1 MIHRFSNVPEANI
14 QRSRIN
20 RSFTYKTT
28 CSEGYLIPF
37 YNDIMYPGDTFIGR
51 ATIFGRMATPVFPIM
66 DNLFVDT
73 FYFGVPWRLVWDKF
87 QEFMG
92 EVNRSGEITT
102 YEIPHR
108 TVTTAYEPN
117 SLEDYFGLPTKVT
130 GYSHS
135 ILPLRAYALIY
146 NDWFRSDYLQDPIGI
161 EFGDYNEDSVN
172 NYDDKYVL
180 MRRGKRFDY
189 YTSCLPFPQAGPGVE
204 ISLVGNAALVDP
216 SPMAGYLLH
225 STSDQLAAVSAY
237 GGDASSSGGNR
248 VTSGSGSITFNRGS
262 GSDWSSVGG
271 FAGNSSD
278 RITMSAQPG
287 SSWLSKDTYAELSG
301 LSAVTINTLREAFA
315 MQHFL
320 ERLAI
325 GGNRYTEIVYSMFG
339 VKSPD
344 ARLQRP
350 EFLGHGQARVNIN
363 PVEQTAQSSETS
375 PQGNLAAYAVFRN
388 EHHAFSYSATE
399 HMIII
404 GLLSIRADLTY
415 QQPLWKQWSYKTREE
430 LYWPQFSHLGEQA
443 VYTREI
449 DCRGAESDS
458 TVFGY
463 QERYGECRYYPSLIT
478 GLFKSNADS
487 GLDRWHLSQDFETA
501 PVLNS
506 DFIVDNPPVSRIV
519 AVPSEPH
526 FYIDIY
532 MDLQCIRP
540 MPIYSTPGLT
550 RM

>member
-1 MIHRFSNVPEANI
+1 MKSNMIHRFSNVPEANI

-108 TVTTAYEPN
+108 TVTTAYQAN
-117 SLEDYFGLPTKVT
+117 SLEDYFGLPTEVT

-161 EFGDYNEDSVN
+161 EFGDYNEDITH

-180 MRRGKRFDY
+180 MCRGKRFDY

-204 ISLVGNAALVDP
+204 ISLAGDAPVRG
-216 SPMAGYLLH
+216 PMF
-225 STSDQLAAVSAY
+225 LAAAP
-237 GGDASSSGGNR
+237 GTSSGSQLFNGNDSFIHCDIP
-248 VTSGSGSITFNRGS
+248 SGTYLYAANPASASPTGLYADLSSLASI
-262 GSDWSSVGG
+262 
-271 FAGNSSD
+271 
-278 RITMSAQPG
+278 
-287 SSWLSKDTYAELSG
+287 
-301 LSAVTINTLREAFA
+301 TINTLREAFA

-320 ERLAI
+320 ERLAV

-350 EFLGHGQARVNIN
+350 EFLGHGQARININ

-449 DCRGAESDS
+449 DCRGTESDS

-478 GLFKSNADS
+478 GLFKSNTNS
-487 GLDRWHLSQDFETA
+487 GLDRWHLSQDFKTA

>member
-66 DNLFVDT
+66 DNLFVDV

-92 EVNRSGEITT
+92 EVNRSGEITA

-108 TVTTAYEPN
+108 TVSTAYQPN
-117 SLEDYFGLPTKVT
+117 SLEDYFGLPTNVT

-146 NDWFRSDYLQDPIGI
+146 NDWFRSDYLQDPVGI
-161 EFGDYNEDSVN
+161 EFGDYNEDSTN
-172 NYDDKYVL
+172 NYDDKYAL
-180 MRRGKRFDY
+180 MRRCKRFDY

-204 ISLVGNAALVDP
+204 ISLAGNAPVMAQYTQAP
-216 SPMAGYLLH
+216 SG
-225 STSDQLAAVSAY
+225 T
-237 GGDASSSGGNR
+237 R
-248 VTSGSGSITFNRGS
+248 VTSYTARDGASDTVFNAVSFGEAGVTGSLTG
-262 GSDWSSVGG
+262 
-271 FAGNSSD
+271 AGVYAD
-278 RITMSAQPG
+278 
-287 SSWLSKDTYAELSG
+287 LSN

-315 MQHFL
+315 MQQFL

-350 EFLGHGQARVNIN
+350 EFLGHGQARININ

-399 HMIII
+399 HMIIL

-449 DCRGAESDS
+449 DCRGAETDS
-458 TVFGY
+458 AVFGY

-478 GLFKSNADS
+478 GLFKSNSES
-487 GLDRWHLSQDFETA
+487 GLDRWHLSQDFKTA

-506 DFIVDNPPVSRIV
+506 DFIVDDPPVSRIV

>member
-14 QRSRIN
+14 QRSLIN

-28 CSEGYLIPF
+28 CSEGFLIPF

-92 EVNRSGEITT
+92 EVNPSGEITT

-108 TVTTAYEPN
+108 TVATAYKAN
-117 SLEDYFGLPTKVT
+117 SLEDYFGLPTKAI

-135 ILPLRAYALIY
+135 ILPFRAYALIY
-146 NDWFRSDYLQDPIGI
+146 NEWFRSDYLQDPVGI
-161 EFGDYNEDSVN
+161 EFGDYNEDSTH

-189 YTSCLPFPQAGPGVE
+189 YTSCLPFPQVGPGVE
-204 ISLVGNAALVDP
+204 ISLSGNAPVYGDGKPLVYDAFLSD
-216 SPMAGYLLH
+216 SPL
-225 STSDQLAAVSAY
+225 
-237 GGDASSSGGNR
+237 
-248 VTSGSGSITFNRGS
+248 SGSYRRLNGTDAASLQSIATSTGTNVVRKGADYPS
-262 GSDWSSVGG
+262 H
-271 FAGNSSD
+271 
-278 RITMSAQPG
+278 
-287 SSWLSKDTYAELSG
+287 LYADLNDVASI
-301 LSAVTINTLREAFA
+301 TINTLREAFA
-315 MQHFL
+315 MQQFL
-320 ERLAI
+320 ERLTI

-350 EFLGHGQARVNIN
+350 EFLGHGQARININ

-399 HMIII
+399 HMIIL

-449 DCRGAESDS
+449 DCRGTDSDS

-478 GLFKSNADS
+478 GLFRSSTNS

-506 DFIVDNPPVSRIV
+506 DFIVDNPPVSRVV

>member
-20 RSFTYKTT
+20 RSFSYKTT
-28 CSEGYLIPF
+28 CSEGFLIPF

-66 DNLFVDT
+66 DNIFIDT

-108 TVTTAYEPN
+108 TVTTAYQPN

-161 EFGDYNEDSVN
+161 EFGDYNEDSTN

-189 YTSCLPFPQAGPGVE
+189 YTSCSPFPQAGPGVE
-204 ISLVGNAALVDP
+204 VSLSGDAPVYGDGKPLIYDAFLSDNSPLSGNYRRLNGTDAAALQSIATSTGTNVVRKGANYP
-216 SPMAGYLLH
+216 SHLYADL
-225 STSDQLAAVSAY
+225 SDLA
-237 GGDASSSGGNR
+237 
-248 VTSGSGSITFNRGS
+248 SI
-262 GSDWSSVGG
+262 
-271 FAGNSSD
+271 
-278 RITMSAQPG
+278 
-287 SSWLSKDTYAELSG
+287 
-301 LSAVTINTLREAFA
+301 TINTLREAFA

-320 ERLAI
+320 ERLAV

-363 PVEQTAQSSETS
+363 PVEQTAQTSETS

-399 HMIII
+399 HMIIL

-449 DCRGAESDS
+449 DCRGTDSDS

-478 GLFKSNADS
+478 GLFKSNTDS
-487 GLDRWHLSQDFETA
+487 GLDRWHLSQDFATA

-506 DFIVDNPPVSRIV
+506 DFIVDDPPVSRIV

-540 MPIYSTPGLT
+540 MPIYSTPGLI

>member
-108 TVTTAYEPN
+108 TVTTAYQPN

-135 ILPLRAYALIY
+135 ILPFRAYVLIY

-161 EFGDYNEDSVN
+161 EFGDYNEDSTN

-189 YTSCLPFPQAGPGVE
+189 YTSCSPFPQAGPGVE
-204 ISLVGNAALVDP
+204 VSL
-216 SPMAGYLLH
+216 S
-225 STSDQLAAVSAY
+225 
-237 GGDASSSGGNR
+237 GDAPVYGDGKPLVYDAYLSDSS
-248 VTSGSGSITFNRGS
+248 
-262 GSDWSSVGG
+262 
-271 FAGNSSD
+271 
-278 RITMSAQPG
+278 P
-287 SSWLSKDTYAELSG
+287 LSG
-301 LSAVTINTLREAFA
+301 NYRRLNGTDAASLQSIATSTGTNVVRKGANYPSHLYADLNDLTSITINTLREAFA

-320 ERLAI
+320 ERLAV

-350 EFLGHGQARVNIN
+350 EFLGHGQARININ

-399 HMIII
+399 HMIIL
-404 GLLSIRADLTY
+404 GLFSIRADLTY
-415 QQPLWKQWSYKTREE
+415 QQPLWKQWSYRTREE

-478 GLFKSNADS
+478 GLFKSNTDS

>member
-108 TVTTAYEPN
+108 TVTTAYKSN

-146 NDWFRSDYLQDPIGI
+146 NEWFRSDYLQDPVGI
-161 EFGDYNEDSVN
+161 EFGDYNDDSTH

-204 ISLVGNAALVDP
+204 ISL
-216 SPMAGYLLH
+216 S
-225 STSDQLAAVSAY
+225 
-237 GGDASSSGGNR
+237 GDAPIMAQYTQAPSGTRVSSYTARDGASSTVFNAITFGSPGVTGGL
-248 VTSGSGSITFNRGS
+248 TGSGVYADL
-262 GSDWSSVGG
+262 SD
-271 FAGNSSD
+271 
-278 RITMSAQPG
+278 
-287 SSWLSKDTYAELSG
+287 
-301 LSAVTINTLREAFA
+301 LSAITINTLREAFA

-320 ERLAI
+320 ERLAV

-350 EFLGHGQARVNIN
+350 EFLGHGQARININ

-399 HMIII
+399 HMIIL

-449 DCRGAESDS
+449 DCRGTESDS

-478 GLFKSNADS
+478 GLFKSNTDS

-501 PVLNS
+501 PVLNG
-506 DFIVDNPPVSRIV
+506 DFIVDNPPVSRVV
-519 AVPSEPH
+519 AVPTEPH

>member
-102 YEIPHR
+102 YEIPQR
-108 TVTTAYEPN
+108 TVVTAYEAN

-172 NYDDKYVL
+172 NYDDKYTL

-189 YTSCLPFPQAGPGVE
+189 YTSCLPFPNAGPGVE
-204 ISLVGNAALVDP
+204 IALTGNAPVISNNPSEPSYWISNDP
-216 SPMAGYLLH
+216 TMKKTATNFLH
-225 STSDQLAAVSAY
+225 SSGLGGGYSDVTVNGDNY
-237 GGDASSSGGNR
+237 GRLYPALMADLTE
-248 VTSGSGSITFNRGS
+248 VTS
-262 GSDWSSVGG
+262 
-271 FAGNSSD
+271 A
-278 RITMSAQPG
+278 
-287 SSWLSKDTYAELSG
+287 
-301 LSAVTINTLREAFA
+301 TINTLREAFA
-315 MQHFL
+315 MQQFL

-325 GGNRYTEIVYSMFG
+325 GGNRYTEIIYSMFG

-350 EFLGHGQARVNIN
+350 EFLGHGQARININ

-399 HMIII
+399 HMIIL

-449 DCRGAESDS
+449 DCRGTETDS
-458 TVFGY
+458 AVFGY

-478 GLFKSNADS
+478 GLFKSNTNS
-487 GLDRWHLSQDFETA
+487 GLDRWHLSQDFEAA

-506 DFIVDNPPVSRIV
+506 DFIVDNPPVSRVV

>member
-1 MIHRFSNVPEANI
+1 MIHRFSNIPEANI

-20 RSFTYKTT
+20 RSFSYKTT

-108 TVTTAYEPN
+108 TVVTAYQPN

-146 NDWFRSDYLQDPIGI
+146 NDWFRSDYLQDPVGI
-161 EFGDYNEDSVN
+161 EFGDYNEDSTN

-204 ISLVGNAALVDP
+204 VSLSGDAPVRGPMFLTNSSGTARAQLFNGNDNTIHCDIAA
-216 SPMAGYLLH
+216 GTYLYA
-225 STSDQLAAVSAY
+225 SNP
-237 GGDASSSGGNR
+237 ASSSPTGLYADL
-248 VTSGSGSITFNRGS
+248 SSLASI
-262 GSDWSSVGG
+262 
-271 FAGNSSD
+271 
-278 RITMSAQPG
+278 
-287 SSWLSKDTYAELSG
+287 
-301 LSAVTINTLREAFA
+301 TINTLREAFA

-320 ERLAI
+320 ERLAV

-350 EFLGHGQARVNIN
+350 EFLGHGQARININ

-399 HMIII
+399 HMIIL

-449 DCRGAESDS
+449 DCRGTESDS

-478 GLFKSNADS
+478 GLFKSNTDS
-487 GLDRWHLSQDFETA
+487 GLDRWHLSQDFEVA

-506 DFIVDNPPVSRIV
+506 DFIVDNPPVSRVV

>member
-14 QRSRIN
+14 QRSLIN

-108 TVTTAYEPN
+108 TVTTAYEAN
-117 SLEDYFGLPTKVT
+117 SLEDYFGLPTKVA

-135 ILPLRAYALIY
+135 ILPFRAYALIY

-161 EFGDYNEDSVN
+161 EFGDYNEDSTS

-180 MRRGKRFDY
+180 MHRGKRFDY

-204 ISLVGNAALVDP
+204 VSLSGNAPVYGDGKPLVYD
-216 SPMAGYLLH
+216 AFL
-225 STSDQLAAVSAY
+225 SD
-237 GGDASSSGGNR
+237 SSS
-248 VTSGSGSITFNRGS
+248 
-262 GSDWSSVGG
+262 
-271 FAGNSSD
+271 
-278 RITMSAQPG
+278 
-287 SSWLSKDTYAELSG
+287 LSG
-301 LSAVTINTLREAFA
+301 NYRRLNGTDAASLQSIATSTGTNVVKKGANYPSHLYADLSDLASITINTLREAFA

-320 ERLAI
+320 ERLAV

-350 EFLGHGQARVNIN
+350 EFLGHGQARININ

-399 HMIII
+399 HMIIL

-415 QQPLWKQWSYKTREE
+415 QQPLWKQWSYRTREE

-463 QERYGECRYYPSLIT
+463 QERYGECRYYPSLVT
-478 GLFKSNADS
+478 GLFKSNTDS

-506 DFIVDNPPVSRIV
+506 DFIVDNPPVSRVV

>member
-1 MIHRFSNVPEANI
+1 MIHRFSNVPEAYI

-92 EVNRSGEITT
+92 EINRSGEITT

-108 TVTTAYEPN
+108 TVTTAYQPN
-117 SLEDYFGLPTKVT
+117 SLEDYLGLPTKVT
-130 GYSHS
+130 SYSHS

-146 NDWFRSDYLQDPIGI
+146 NDWFRSDYLQDPISI

-204 ISLVGNAALVDP
+204 ISLSGNAPV
-216 SPMAGYLLH
+216 MAQYTQAPAGTKV
-225 STSDQLAAVSAY
+225 TSYTARD
-237 GGDASSSGGNR
+237 GASSTVFNA
-248 VTSGSGSITFNRGS
+248 ITFGS
-262 GSDWSSVGG
+262 PGVKGSLTGEGVYAD
-271 FAGNSSD
+271 
-278 RITMSAQPG
+278 
-287 SSWLSKDTYAELSG
+287 LSELS
-301 LSAVTINTLREAFA
+301 AITINTLREAFA

-320 ERLAI
+320 ERLAV

-350 EFLGHGQARVNIN
+350 EFLGHGQARININ
-363 PVEQTAQSSETS
+363 PVEQTAQTSETS

-399 HMIII
+399 HMIIL

-449 DCRGAESDS
+449 DCRGTESDS

-478 GLFKSNADS
+478 GLFKSNTDS

-519 AVPSEPH
+519 SVPSEPH

>member
-108 TVTTAYEPN
+108 TVTTAYEAN

-161 EFGDYNEDSVN
+161 EFGDYNEDSTH

-204 ISLVGNAALVDP
+204 ISLSGDAPIMAQYTQAPSGARVSCYTARDGASSTVFNAITFGEPGVT
-216 SPMAGYLLH
+216 GYL
-225 STSDQLAAVSAY
+225 T
-237 GGDASSSGGNR
+237 G
-248 VTSGSGSITFNRGS
+248 
-262 GSDWSSVGG
+262 
-271 FAGNSSD
+271 
-278 RITMSAQPG
+278 PG
-287 SSWLSKDTYAELSG
+287 VYADLSN
-301 LSAVTINTLREAFA
+301 LSAITINTLREAFA

-320 ERLAI
+320 ERLTV

-350 EFLGHGQARVNIN
+350 EFLGHGQARININ

-449 DCRGAESDS
+449 DCRGTESDS

-478 GLFKSNADS
+478 GLFKSNTDS

>member
-51 ATIFGRMATPVFPIM
+51 ATIFGRMATPVFPVM

-102 YEIPHR
+102 YEIPYR
-108 TVTTAYEPN
+108 TVTTAYQPN

-161 EFGDYNEDSVN
+161 EFGDYNEDSTN

-204 ISLVGNAALVDP
+204 ISLAGNAPVYGDGGVLNFFTNSSNDGNA
-216 SPMAGYLLH
+216 Y
-225 STSDQLAAVSAY
+225 QYLAAGESDALRGYTSGTLPVPSGWKI
-237 GGDASSSGGNR
+237 GGSGGAGAGIITKDRAVTLGVSSG
-248 VTSGSGSITFNRGS
+248 
-262 GSDWSSVGG
+262 
-271 FAGNSSD
+271 A
-278 RITMSAQPG
+278 
-287 SSWLSKDTYAELSG
+287 YAELSG
-301 LSAVTINTLREAFA
+301 LSAITINTLREAFA

-320 ERLAI
+320 ERLAV

-350 EFLGHGQARVNIN
+350 EFLGHGQARININ

-449 DCRGAESDS
+449 DCRGTDSDS

-478 GLFKSNADS
+478 GLFKSNTDS

-501 PVLNS
+501 PVLNG

-526 FYIDIY
+526 FYIDVY

>member
-28 CSEGYLIPF
+28 CSEGCLIPF

-108 TVTTAYEPN
+108 TVTTAYEAN

-161 EFGDYNEDSVN
+161 EFGDYNEDSIH

-204 ISLVGNAALVDP
+204 ISLAGSAPVYGDGNA
-216 SPMAGYLLH
+216 
-225 STSDQLAAVSAY
+225 LAMY
-237 GGDASSSGGNR
+237 GNIGNSVNGISLFQFGGGNTVEANHTSVNTLPVPVGTR
-248 VTSGSGSITFNRGS
+248 YSSLGGITEGLLGYGIAPKSVLNGKTSG
-262 GSDWSSVGG
+262 
-271 FAGNSSD
+271 A
-278 RITMSAQPG
+278 
-287 SSWLSKDTYAELSG
+287 YAELSG
-301 LSAVTINTLREAFA
+301 LSALTINTLREAFA
-315 MQHFL
+315 MQQFL
-320 ERLAI
+320 ERLAV

-350 EFLGHGQARVNIN
+350 EFLGHGQTRININ

-399 HMIII
+399 HMIIL

-449 DCRGAESDS
+449 DCRGTDSDS
-458 TVFGY
+458 AVFGY
-463 QERYGECRYYPSLIT
+463 QERYGECRYYPSLVT
-478 GLFKSNADS
+478 GLFKSNTDS
-487 GLDRWHLSQDFETA
+487 GLDRWHLSQDFKAA

-506 DFIVDNPPVSRIV
+506 DFIVDDPPVSRIV

>member
-1 MIHRFSNVPEANI
+1 MIHRFSDVPEANI

-102 YEIPHR
+102 YVIPHR
-108 TVTTAYEPN
+108 TVTTAYQPN

-161 EFGDYNEDSVN
+161 EFGDYNEDSTQ

-204 ISLVGNAALVDP
+204 VSLSGDAPVRGPMFLSDSSGNLRSQLYNGNDNVIHCDIPTGTYLHAANP
-216 SPMAGYLLH
+216 
-225 STSDQLAAVSAY
+225 
-237 GGDASSSGGNR
+237 ASSSPTGLYADL
-248 VTSGSGSITFNRGS
+248 SSLASI
-262 GSDWSSVGG
+262 
-271 FAGNSSD
+271 
-278 RITMSAQPG
+278 
-287 SSWLSKDTYAELSG
+287 
-301 LSAVTINTLREAFA
+301 TINTLREAFA

-320 ERLAI
+320 ERLAV

-350 EFLGHGQARVNIN
+350 EFLGHGQARININ
-363 PVEQTAQSSETS
+363 PVEQTAQTSETS

-399 HMIII
+399 HMIIL

-415 QQPLWKQWSYKTREE
+415 QQPLWKQWSYMTREE

-449 DCRGAESDS
+449 DCRGTESDS

-478 GLFKSNADS
+478 GLFRSNTDS

-506 DFIVDNPPVSRIV
+506 DFIVDNPPVSRVV

>member
-108 TVTTAYEPN
+108 TVATAYKAN

-161 EFGDYNEDSVN
+161 EFGDYNENSTN

-204 ISLVGNAALVDP
+204 ISLGGNAPVYANDGTNVSGIPANSISDIAT
-216 SPMAGYLLH
+216 AGRLLYRE
-225 STSDQLAAVSAY
+225 TD
-237 GGDASSSGGNR
+237 GNWPHEIY
-248 VTSGSGSITFNRGS
+248 TANQSN
-262 GSDWSSVGG
+262 SSVY
-271 FAGNSSD
+271 AGN
-278 RITMSAQPG
+278 TFV
-287 SSWLSKDTYAELSG
+287 YADLKNIYG
-301 LSAVTINTLREAFA
+301 VTINTLREAFA
-315 MQHFL
+315 MQQFL

-325 GGNRYTEIVYSMFG
+325 GGNRYTEIIYSMFG

-350 EFLGHGQARVNIN
+350 EFLGHGQTRVNIN

-399 HMIII
+399 HMIIL

-449 DCRGAESDS
+449 DCRGTGSDS

-463 QERYGECRYYPSLIT
+463 QERYGECRYYPSLVT
-478 GLFKSNADS
+478 GLFKSNTDS
-487 GLDRWHLSQDFETA
+487 GLDRWHLSQDFKTA

-506 DFIVDNPPVSRIV
+506 DFIVDDPPVSRVV

>member
-92 EVNRSGEITT
+92 EVNRSGEITA
-102 YEIPHR
+102 YEIPYR

-130 GYSHS
+130 GFSHS
-135 ILPLRAYALIY
+135 ILPLRAYALVY
-146 NDWFRSDYLQDPIGI
+146 NDWFRSDYLQNPIGI
-161 EFGDYNEDSVN
+161 EFGNYNEDSVN
-172 NYDDKYVL
+172 NYDDKYGLV
-180 MRRGKRFDY
+180 RRGKRFDY

-204 ISLVGNAALVDP
+204 ISLSGNAPVMAQYTQSP
-216 SPMAGYLLH
+216 SGTRVSSYTARDGA
-225 STSDQLAAVSAY
+225 SDTLFNA
-237 GGDASSSGGNR
+237 
-248 VTSGSGSITFNRGS
+248 ITFGS
-262 GSDWSSVGG
+262 PNAFDS
-271 FAGNSSD
+271 
-278 RITMSAQPG
+278 
-287 SSWLSKDTYAELSG
+287 LSG
-301 LSAVTINTLREAFA
+301 EGVYADLSELSAVTINSLREAFA
-315 MQHFL
+315 MQQFL
-320 ERLAI
+320 ERLAV
-325 GGNRYTEIVYSMFG
+325 GGNRYTEIIYSMFG

-350 EFLGHGQARVNIN
+350 EFLGHGQARININ
-363 PVEQTAQSSETS
+363 PVEQTAQTSETS

-399 HMIII
+399 HMIIL

-449 DCRGAESDS
+449 DCRGTESDS

-478 GLFKSNADS
+478 GLFKSNTDS
-487 GLDRWHLSQDFETA
+487 GLDRWHLSQDFKTA

-506 DFIVDNPPVSRIV
+506 DFIVDDPPVSRVV

-540 MPIYSTPGLT
+540 MPIYSTPGLI

>member
-1 MIHRFSNVPEANI
+1 MKSNMIHRFSNVPEANI

-108 TVTTAYEPN
+108 TVTTAYTPN

-189 YTSCLPFPQAGPGVE
+189 YTSCLPFPQAGPGVD
-204 ISLVGNAALVDP
+204 ITLVGDAPVVGNGNSINFTTNLNDNFALQITTRGGSESVPNLRFVGGRGNMALPSADP
-216 SPMAGYLLH
+216 SPIAQ
-225 STSDQLAAVSAY
+225 SVSNY
-237 GGDASSSGGNR
+237 PIVGLSK
-248 VTSGSGSITFNRGS
+248 SGSGLIA
-262 GSDWSSVGG
+262 D
-271 FAGNSSD
+271 
-278 RITMSAQPG
+278 
-287 SSWLSKDTYAELSG
+287 LSEVTAI
-301 LSAVTINTLREAFA
+301 TINTLREAFA
-315 MQHFL
+315 MQQFL
-320 ERLAI
+320 ERLAV

-350 EFLGHGQARVNIN
+350 EFLGHGQARININ
-363 PVEQTAQSSETS
+363 PVEQTAQSSDSS

-399 HMIII
+399 HMIIL

-415 QQPLWKQWSYKTREE
+415 QQPLWKQWSYKSREE

-449 DCRGAESDS
+449 DCRGTESDS

-478 GLFKSNADS
+478 GLFKSNTDS
-487 GLDRWHLSQDFETA
+487 GLDRWHLSQDFEKA

-506 DFIVDNPPVSRIV
+506 DFMVDDPPVSRIV

-540 MPIYSTPGLT
+540 MPIYSAPGLV

>member
-51 ATIFGRMATPVFPIM
+51 ATVFGRMATPVFPIM

-108 TVTTAYEPN
+108 MVATAYQPN

-161 EFGDYNEDSVN
+161 EFGDYNEDSTH

-180 MRRGKRFDY
+180 MRRCKRFDY

-204 ISLVGNAALVDP
+204 ISL
-216 SPMAGYLLH
+216 
-225 STSDQLAAVSAY
+225 T
-237 GGDASSSGGNR
+237 GDAPIMAQHTQSPSGTRVDCFTARDGASS
-248 VTSGSGSITFNRGS
+248 VTFNAITFGEPGVYSALTGSGVYADL
-262 GSDWSSVGG
+262 SD
-271 FAGNSSD
+271 
-278 RITMSAQPG
+278 
-287 SSWLSKDTYAELSG
+287 
-301 LSAVTINTLREAFA
+301 LSAITINSLREAFA

-320 ERLAI
+320 ERLAV

-350 EFLGHGQARVNIN
+350 EFLGHGQARININ

-399 HMIII
+399 HMIIL

-430 LYWPQFSHLGEQA
+430 LYWPQFAHLGEQV

-449 DCRGAESDS
+449 DCRGTDSDS

-463 QERYGECRYYPSLIT
+463 QERYGECRYCPSLIT
-478 GLFKSNADS
+478 GLFKSNTDS

-540 MPIYSTPGLT
+540 MPIYSAPGLT

>member
-1 MIHRFSNVPEANI
+1 MIHRFSNVPEADI

-51 ATIFGRMATPVFPIM
+51 TTIFGRMATPVFPIM

-108 TVTTAYEPN
+108 TVTTAYKAN

-146 NDWFRSDYLQDPIGI
+146 NEWFRSDYLQDPVGI
-161 EFGDYNEDSVN
+161 EFGDYNEDSIH

-189 YTSCLPFPQAGPGVE
+189 YTSCLPFPQAGPGVD
-204 ISLVGNAALVDP
+204 ISLAGNAPVVGNGNSINFTTNFNDNFALQITTGGGSESKPNLRFIGGLGNKALPSSDP
-216 SPMAGYLLH
+216 SAI
-225 STSDQLAAVSAY
+225 SQRVSNY
-237 GGDASSSGGNR
+237 PIVGLSK
-248 VTSGSGSITFNRGS
+248 SGSGLIADL
-262 GSDWSSVGG
+262 SDVT
-271 FAGNSSD
+271 A
-278 RITMSAQPG
+278 I
-287 SSWLSKDTYAELSG
+287 
-301 LSAVTINTLREAFA
+301 TINTLREAFA

-320 ERLAI
+320 ERLAV

-350 EFLGHGQARVNIN
+350 EFLGHGQSRININ
-363 PVEQTAQSSETS
+363 PVEQTAQSSATS

-449 DCRGAESDS
+449 DCRGTASDS

-478 GLFKSNADS
+478 GLFKSNTDS

>member
-1 MIHRFSNVPEANI
+1 MLGDTPAWSLRFQLFHAGKIKKDVILLKSNMIHRFSNVPEANI

-28 CSEGYLIPF
+28 CTEGFLIPF

-117 SLEDYFGLPTKVT
+117 TLEDYFGLPTKVT

-161 EFGDYNEDSVN
+161 EFGDYNEDSIN
-172 NYDDKYVL
+172 NYDDKYAL

-204 ISLVGNAALVDP
+204 VSLSGNAPVRG
-216 SPMAGYLLH
+216 PMFL
-225 STSDQLAAVSAY
+225 SDANGVEASQLYNGNDNVMHCDIPRGTYIHAFNPDTANPVGLYADLSSL
-237 GGDASSSGGNR
+237 AS
-248 VTSGSGSITFNRGS
+248 
-262 GSDWSSVGG
+262 
-271 FAGNSSD
+271 
-278 RITMSAQPG
+278 
-287 SSWLSKDTYAELSG
+287 
-301 LSAVTINTLREAFA
+301 VTINTLREAFA

-320 ERLAI
+320 ERLAV

-350 EFLGHGQARVNIN
+350 EFLGHGQARININ

-399 HMIII
+399 HMIIL

-449 DCRGAESDS
+449 DCRGTESDS

-478 GLFKSNADS
+478 GLFKSNTNS
-487 GLDRWHLSQDFETA
+487 GLDRWHLSQDFNTA

-506 DFIVDNPPVSRIV
+506 DFIEDNPPVSRIV

-540 MPIYSTPGLT
+540 MPIYSNPGLT

>member
-108 TVTTAYEPN
+108 MVTTAYQPN

-161 EFGDYNEDSVN
+161 EFGDYNEDSTH

-204 ISLVGNAALVDP
+204 ISL
-216 SPMAGYLLH
+216 S
-225 STSDQLAAVSAY
+225 
-237 GGDASSSGGNR
+237 GDAPIMAQYTQSPSGTRVSSYTARDGASSTVFNAITFGEPG
-248 VTSGSGSITFNRGS
+248 VIGSLTGSGVYADL
-262 GSDWSSVGG
+262 SD
-271 FAGNSSD
+271 
-278 RITMSAQPG
+278 
-287 SSWLSKDTYAELSG
+287 
-301 LSAVTINTLREAFA
+301 LSAITINNLREAFA

-320 ERLAI
+320 ERLAV

-350 EFLGHGQARVNIN
+350 EFLGHGQARININ

-399 HMIII
+399 HMIIL

-415 QQPLWKQWSYKTREE
+415 QQPLWKQWSYKTRQE
-430 LYWPQFSHLGEQA
+430 LYWPQFSHLGEQV

-449 DCRGAESDS
+449 DCRGTDSDS
-458 TVFGY
+458 IVFGY

-478 GLFKSNADS
+478 GLFKSNTDS

-506 DFIVDNPPVSRIV
+506 DFIVDNSPVSRIV

-540 MPIYSTPGLT
+540 MPIYSTPGLI

>member
-108 TVTTAYEPN
+108 TVTTAYKAN

-161 EFGDYNEDSVN
+161 EFGDYNEDSTH
-172 NYDDKYVL
+172 NYDDKYGL

-204 ISLVGNAALVDP
+204 ISL
-216 SPMAGYLLH
+216 S
-225 STSDQLAAVSAY
+225 
-237 GGDASSSGGNR
+237 GDAPIMAQCTQAPSGTRVSSYTARDGASSTVFNAITYGEPG
-248 VTSGSGSITFNRGS
+248 VSGSLTGS
-262 GSDWSSVGG
+262 GVYAD
-271 FAGNSSD
+271 
-278 RITMSAQPG
+278 
-287 SSWLSKDTYAELSG
+287 LSELSV
-301 LSAVTINTLREAFA
+301 VTINTLREAFA

-320 ERLAI
+320 ERLAV

-350 EFLGHGQARVNIN
+350 EFLGHGQARININ

-449 DCRGAESDS
+449 DCRGTDSDS
-458 TVFGY
+458 SVFGY

-478 GLFKSNADS
+478 GLFKSNTDS

-506 DFIVDNPPVSRIV
+506 DFIVDNPPVSRVV

-540 MPIYSTPGLT
+540 IPIYSTPGLT

>member
-108 TVTTAYEPN
+108 TVSTAYQPN
-117 SLEDYFGLPTKVT
+117 SLEDYFGLPTKVV

-146 NDWFRSDYLQDPIGI
+146 NDWFRSDYLQDPVGI
-161 EFGDYNEDSVN
+161 EFGDYNEDRTN

-189 YTSCLPFPQAGPGVE
+189 YTSCLPFPQSGPGVE
-204 ISLVGNAALVDP
+204 ISLSGNAPIMAQYTQAP
-216 SPMAGYLLH
+216 SG
-225 STSDQLAAVSAY
+225 T
-237 GGDASSSGGNR
+237 R
-248 VTSGSGSITFNRGS
+248 VTSYTARDGASSTIFNAITFGEPGVFGS
-262 GSDWSSVGG
+262 LTGAGVYADLSD
-271 FAGNSSD
+271 
-278 RITMSAQPG
+278 
-287 SSWLSKDTYAELSG
+287 

-315 MQHFL
+315 MQQFL

-350 EFLGHGQARVNIN
+350 EFLGHSQARININ

-399 HMIII
+399 HMIIL

-449 DCRGAESDS
+449 DCRGAETDS

-478 GLFKSNADS
+478 GLFKSNSDS

-506 DFIVDNPPVSRIV
+506 DFIVDDPPVSRIV

>member
-92 EVNRSGEITT
+92 EINRSGEITT

-108 TVTTAYEPN
+108 TVTTAYQPN

-161 EFGDYNEDSVN
+161 EFGNYNEDSTH

-204 ISLVGNAALVDP
+204 ISLA
-216 SPMAGYLLH
+216 
-225 STSDQLAAVSAY
+225 
-237 GGDASSSGGNR
+237 GDAPIMATTDTQPAPHAPGVYVARDGASSTLFAAMTWDSGPSRTSSG
-248 VTSGSGSITFNRGS
+248 
-262 GSDWSSVGG
+262 SV
-271 FAGNSSD
+271 
-278 RITMSAQPG
+278 
-287 SSWLSKDTYAELSG
+287 YAELSG

-320 ERLAI
+320 ERLAV

-350 EFLGHGQARVNIN
+350 EFLGHGQARININ

-399 HMIII
+399 HMIIL
-404 GLLSIRADLTY
+404 GLLSVRADLTY

-449 DCRGAESDS
+449 DCRGTDSDS

-478 GLFKSNADS
+478 GLFKSNTDS

>member
-28 CSEGYLIPF
+28 CTEGYLIPF

-108 TVTTAYEPN
+108 TVSTAYQPN
-117 SLEDYFGLPTKVT
+117 SLEDYFGLPTKVV

-135 ILPLRAYALIY
+135 ILPLRAYALVY
-146 NDWFRSDYLQDPIGI
+146 NDWFRSDYLQDPVGI
-161 EFGDYNEDSVN
+161 EFGDYNEDSAN
-172 NYDDKYVL
+172 NYDDKYTL

-204 ISLVGNAALVDP
+204 ISLSGNAPVIGNGHRL
-216 SPMAGYLLH
+216 G
-225 STSDQLAAVSAY
+225 LAPD
-237 GGDASSSGGNR
+237 G
-248 VTSGSGSITFNRGS
+248 
-262 GSDWSSVGG
+262 
-271 FAGNSSD
+271 AGNSVGYLSMTHNVGAMLRTDGGSEWSTGQNAFVTSD
-278 RITMSAQPG
+278 N
-287 SSWLSKDTYAELSG
+287 SKSG
-301 LSAVTINTLREAFA
+301 LIADLSDVAAITINSLREAFA
-315 MQHFL
+315 MQQFL
-320 ERLAI
+320 ERLVI

-350 EFLGHGQARVNIN
+350 EFLGHGQARININ
-363 PVEQTAQSSETS
+363 PVEQTAQSSEIS

-399 HMIII
+399 HMIIL

-449 DCRGAESDS
+449 DCRGAETDS

-478 GLFKSNADS
+478 GLFKSNSES

-501 PVLNS
+501 PVLNG

>member
-51 ATIFGRMATPVFPIM
+51 AIIFGRMATPVFPIM

-108 TVTTAYEPN
+108 TVATAYQAN

-161 EFGDYNEDSVN
+161 EFGDYNEDSTH

-204 ISLVGNAALVDP
+204 VSLSGNAPVYGDGYNLTLQGAPGARQFVAPNGSSSEALLYFKAGNVDKRIG
-216 SPMAGYLLH
+216 S
-225 STSDQLAAVSAY
+225 
-237 GGDASSSGGNR
+237 GDAGGEYAGTFGYGFP
-248 VTSGSGSITFNRGS
+248 VKGSGR
-262 GSDWSSVGG
+262 SSHVY
-271 FAGNSSD
+271 AD
-278 RITMSAQPG
+278 
-287 SSWLSKDTYAELSG
+287 LSELS
-301 LSAVTINTLREAFA
+301 AITINTLREAFA
-315 MQHFL
+315 MQQFL
-320 ERLAI
+320 ERLAV

-399 HMIII
+399 HMIIL

-449 DCRGAESDS
+449 DCRGAETDS
-458 TVFGY
+458 AVFGY

-478 GLFKSNADS
+478 GLFKSNTDS

-506 DFIVDNPPVSRIV
+506 DFIVDNPPVSRVV

>member
-14 QRSRIN
+14 QRSRID

-28 CSEGYLIPF
+28 CSEGFLIPF

-66 DNLFVDT
+66 DNLYVDT

-92 EVNRSGEITT
+92 EINRSGEITT

-108 TVTTAYEPN
+108 TVSTAYKPN
-117 SLEDYFGLPTKVT
+117 SLEDYFGLPTKVV

-146 NDWFRSDYLQDPIGI
+146 NDWFRSDYLQDPVGI
-161 EFGDYNEDSVN
+161 EFGDYNEDSTN

-204 ISLVGNAALVDP
+204 ISISGNAPIMAQYTEAP
-216 SPMAGYLLH
+216 SG
-225 STSDQLAAVSAY
+225 TK
-237 GGDASSSGGNR
+237 
-248 VTSGSGSITFNRGS
+248 VTSYTARDGASDTVFNAITFGKAGVYS
-262 GSDWSSVGG
+262 PLTGEGVYADLSDLSS
-271 FAGNSSD
+271 
-278 RITMSAQPG
+278 
-287 SSWLSKDTYAELSG
+287 
-301 LSAVTINTLREAFA
+301 VTINTLREAFA

-350 EFLGHGQARVNIN
+350 EFLGHGQARININ

-399 HMIII
+399 HMIIL
-404 GLLSIRADLTY
+404 GLLSIRSDLTY
-415 QQPLWKQWSYKTREE
+415 QQPLWKQWSYKSREE

-478 GLFKSNADS
+478 GLFKSNSDS

-506 DFIVDNPPVSRIV
+506 DFIVDKPPVSRIV

>member
-51 ATIFGRMATPVFPIM
+51 AIIFGRMATPVFPIM

-92 EVNRSGEITT
+92 EVNRSGEIAV

-108 TVTTAYEPN
+108 TVTTAYEAN

-189 YTSCLPFPQAGPGVE
+189 YTSCLPFPQVGPGVE
-204 ISLVGNAALVDP
+204 ISLTGNAPVYAPFSANVQNP
-216 SPMAGYLLH
+216 STDGILYTSNADISSSPRLGYARAVRGGSWVSSIAGNDAPDDA
-225 STSDQLAAVSAY
+225 T
-237 GGDASSSGGNR
+237 ASS
-248 VTSGSGSITFNRGS
+248 FQLYADL
-262 GSDWSSVGG
+262 SDVSS
-271 FAGNSSD
+271 A
-278 RITMSAQPG
+278 
-287 SSWLSKDTYAELSG
+287 
-301 LSAVTINTLREAFA
+301 TINTLREAFA

-320 ERLAI
+320 ERLAV

-350 EFLGHGQARVNIN
+350 EFLGHGQARININ
-363 PVEQTAQSSETS
+363 PVEQTAQTSETS

-399 HMIII
+399 HMIIL

-449 DCRGAESDS
+449 DCRGTESDS

-478 GLFKSNADS
+478 GLFKSNTNS

-501 PVLNS
+501 PALNS
-506 DFIVDNPPVSRIV
+506 DFIVDNPPVSRVV

>member
-28 CSEGYLIPF
+28 CSEGFLIPF

-135 ILPLRAYALIY
+135 ILPFRAYALIY

-161 EFGDYNEDSVN
+161 EFGDYNEDSTH
-172 NYDDKYVL
+172 NYDDKYEL

-204 ISLVGNAALVDP
+204 ISLAGNAPILATTDTETSPHAPGIYVARDGASSTRISCMIWDSAP
-216 SPMAGYLLH
+216 SSVAYGSVYADL
-225 STSDQLAAVSAY
+225 TEVSA
-237 GGDASSSGGNR
+237 
-248 VTSGSGSITFNRGS
+248 I
-262 GSDWSSVGG
+262 
-271 FAGNSSD
+271 
-278 RITMSAQPG
+278 
-287 SSWLSKDTYAELSG
+287 
-301 LSAVTINTLREAFA
+301 TINTLREAFA

-320 ERLAI
+320 ERLAV

-350 EFLGHGQARVNIN
+350 EFLGHGQARININ
-363 PVEQTAQSSETS
+363 PVEQTAQSSEIS

-443 VYTREI
+443 VYTREL
-449 DCRGAESDS
+449 DCRGADSDS
-458 TVFGY
+458 DVFGY

-478 GLFKSNADS
+478 GLFKSNTDS
-487 GLDRWHLSQDFETA
+487 GLDRWHLSQDFENV
-501 PVLNS
+501 PVLNG
-506 DFIVDNPPVSRIV
+506 DFIVDDPPVSRIV

-540 MPIYSTPGLT
+540 MPIYSIPGMT

>member
-14 QRSRIN
+14 QRSSIN

-28 CSEGYLIPF
+28 CSEGHLIPF

-108 TVTTAYEPN
+108 TVTTAYQPN

-189 YTSCLPFPQAGPGVE
+189 YTSCQPFPQAGPGVE
-204 ISLVGNAALVDP
+204 ISLAGNADVVLSSNNNPILFSGGGGNSAFSNMPVYSAKIGDEVDIQGYTGDI
-216 SPMAGYLLH
+216 SNKGYLK
-225 STSDQLAAVSAY
+225 
-237 GGDASSSGGNR
+237 
-248 VTSGSGSITFNRGS
+248 F
-262 GSDWSSVGG
+262 GSDVGLKG
-271 FAGNSSD
+271 
-278 RITMSAQPG
+278 
-287 SSWLSKDTYAELSG
+287 YAELSG
-301 LSAVTINTLREAFA
+301 LSAITINTLREAFA

-320 ERLAI
+320 ERLAV
-325 GGNRYTEIVYSMFG
+325 GGNRYTEIIYSMFG

-350 EFLGHGQARVNIN
+350 EFLGHGQARININ

-399 HMIII
+399 HMIIL

-449 DCRGAESDS
+449 DCRGADSDS

-463 QERYGECRYYPSLIT
+463 QERYGECRYYPSLVT
-478 GLFKSNADS
+478 GLFKSNTDS

-540 MPIYSTPGLT
+540 MPIYSAPGLT

>member
-1 MIHRFSNVPEANI
+1 
-14 QRSRIN
+14 
-20 RSFTYKTT
+20 
-28 CSEGYLIPF
+28 
-37 YNDIMYPGDTFIGR
+37 MYPGDTFIGR

-108 TVTTAYEPN
+108 TVATAYQPN

-161 EFGDYNEDSVN
+161 EFGDYNEDSTH
-172 NYDDKYVL
+172 NYDDKYGL

-204 ISLVGNAALVDP
+204 ISL
-216 SPMAGYLLH
+216 S
-225 STSDQLAAVSAY
+225 
-237 GGDASSSGGNR
+237 GDAPIMAQYEQAPSGTR
-248 VTSGSGSITFNRGS
+248 VTSYTARDGASSTVFNAITFGEAGVYGELTGSGVYADL
-262 GSDWSSVGG
+262 SD
-271 FAGNSSD
+271 
-278 RITMSAQPG
+278 
-287 SSWLSKDTYAELSG
+287 
-301 LSAVTINTLREAFA
+301 LSAITINTLREAFA

-320 ERLAI
+320 ERLAV

-350 EFLGHGQARVNIN
+350 EFLGHGQARININ

-399 HMIII
+399 HMIIL

-449 DCRGAESDS
+449 DCRGTDSDS

-478 GLFKSNADS
+478 GLFKSNTDS

>member
-108 TVTTAYEPN
+108 TVATAYQPN

-135 ILPLRAYALIY
+135 VLPLRAYALVY

-161 EFGDYNEDSVN
+161 EFGDYNEDSTH

-204 ISLVGNAALVDP
+204 ISLSGNAPVRGPLLV
-216 SPMAGYLLH
+216 
-225 STSDQLAAVSAY
+225 AAAP
-237 GGDASSSGGNR
+237 GTSGGAQIFNGDDR
-248 VTSGSGSITFNRGS
+248 VVHCDIPPATYFYAANPASASPTGLYA
-262 GSDWSSVGG
+262 DLSSL
-271 FAGNSSD
+271 SS
-278 RITMSAQPG
+278 
-287 SSWLSKDTYAELSG
+287 
-301 LSAVTINTLREAFA
+301 VTINTLREAFA

-320 ERLAI
+320 ERLAV

-350 EFLGHGQARVNIN
+350 EFLGHGQARININ

-399 HMIII
+399 HMIIL

-415 QQPLWKQWSYKTREE
+415 QQPLWKQWSYRTREE

-449 DCRGAESDS
+449 DCRGTDSDS

-478 GLFKSNADS
+478 GLFKSNTDS

-506 DFIVDNPPVSRIV
+506 DFIVDNSPVSRIV

-526 FYIDIY
+526 FYIDVY

>member
-108 TVTTAYEPN
+108 TVSTAYQAN
-117 SLEDYFGLPTKVT
+117 SLEDYFGLPTKVV

-146 NDWFRSDYLQDPIGI
+146 NDWFRSDYLQDPVGI
-161 EFGDYNEDSVN
+161 EFGDYNEDSTN
-172 NYDDKYVL
+172 KYDDKYVL

-204 ISLVGNAALVDP
+204 ISL
-216 SPMAGYLLH
+216 S
-225 STSDQLAAVSAY
+225 
-237 GGDASSSGGNR
+237 GDAPIMAQYTQAPSGTR
-248 VTSGSGSITFNRGS
+248 VTSYTARDGASDTVFNAITFGS
-262 GSDWSSVGG
+262 PGVSGALTGSCVYAD
-271 FAGNSSD
+271 
-278 RITMSAQPG
+278 
-287 SSWLSKDTYAELSG
+287 LSN

-315 MQHFL
+315 MQQFL

-350 EFLGHGQARVNIN
+350 EFLGHGQARININ

-399 HMIII
+399 HMIIL

-449 DCRGAESDS
+449 DCRGAETDS

-478 GLFKSNADS
+478 GLFKSNSDS

>member
-28 CSEGYLIPF
+28 CSEGFLIPF

-66 DNLFVDT
+66 DNIFVDT

-108 TVTTAYEPN
+108 KVTKAYQSN

-146 NDWFRSDYLQDPIGI
+146 NDWFRSDYLQDPIDI
-161 EFGDYNEDSVN
+161 EFGDYNEDSTH
-172 NYDDKYVL
+172 NYDDKYGL

-204 ISLVGNAALVDP
+204 VSLA
-216 SPMAGYLLH
+216 
-225 STSDQLAAVSAY
+225 
-237 GGDASSSGGNR
+237 GDAPVYGDGKPLVYDAYLKDNSALSGNYRRLNGTDAASLQSIA
-248 VTSGSGSITFNRGS
+248 TSTGTNVVSK
-262 GSDWSSVGG
+262 GG
-271 FAGNSSD
+271 KYPSH
-278 RITMSAQPG
+278 
-287 SSWLSKDTYAELSG
+287 LYADLSG
-301 LSAVTINTLREAFA
+301 LASITINTLREAFA

-320 ERLAI
+320 ERLAV

-350 EFLGHGQARVNIN
+350 EFLGHGQARININ

-399 HMIII
+399 HMIIL

-415 QQPLWKQWSYKTREE
+415 QQPLWKQWSYRTREE

-449 DCRGAESDS
+449 DCRGADSDS

-478 GLFKSNADS
+478 GLFKSNSNS
-487 GLDRWHLSQDFETA
+487 GLDRWHLSQDFKAA

-506 DFIVDNPPVSRIV
+506 DFIVDNPPISRIV
-519 AVPSEPH
+519 AVPTEPH

>member
-108 TVTTAYEPN
+108 TVTTAYQVN

-204 ISLVGNAALVDP
+204 ISIADNAPVYTAAGSNPAVPRPTFLPVKDRGFMLYAAPTSGHYGNAY
-216 SPMAGYLLH
+216 YL
-225 STSDQLAAVSAY
+225 STNSD
-237 GGDASSSGGNR
+237 N
-248 VTSGSGSITFNRGS
+248 
-262 GSDWSSVGG
+262 
-271 FAGNSSD
+271 AGNLD
-278 RITMSAQPG
+278 NFV
-287 SSWLSKDTYAELSG
+287 YADLTNI
-301 LSAVTINTLREAFA
+301 SAVTINTLREAFA

-320 ERLAI
+320 ERLAV
-325 GGNRYTEIVYSMFG
+325 GGNRYTEIIYSMFG

-350 EFLGHGQARVNIN
+350 EFLGHGQARININ

-399 HMIII
+399 HMIIL

-415 QQPLWKQWSYKTREE
+415 QQPLWKQWIYKTREE

-443 VYTREI
+443 VYTREV

-478 GLFKSNADS
+478 GLFKSNTNS

-506 DFIVDNPPVSRIV
+506 DFIVDNPPVSRVV

>member
-28 CSEGYLIPF
+28 CSEGFLIPF

-92 EVNRSGEITT
+92 EVNRSGEINT

-108 TVTTAYEPN
+108 TVSTAYEPN
-117 SLEDYFGLPTKVT
+117 TLEDYFGLPTKVV

-146 NDWFRSDYLQDPIGI
+146 NEWFRSDYLQDPVGI
-161 EFGDYNEDSVN
+161 EFGDYNEDSTN

-204 ISLVGNAALVDP
+204 ISLSGDAPV
-216 SPMAGYLLH
+216 MAQYTQAPNGAKV
-225 STSDQLAAVSAY
+225 TSYTARDGASDTIFNAVSFGEA
-237 GGDASSSGGNR
+237 GVLGNL
-248 VTSGSGSITFNRGS
+248 TGSGVYA
-262 GSDWSSVGG
+262 D
-271 FAGNSSD
+271 
-278 RITMSAQPG
+278 
-287 SSWLSKDTYAELSG
+287 LSN

-315 MQHFL
+315 MQQFL
-320 ERLAI
+320 ERLATC
-325 GGNRYTEIVYSMFG
+325 GNRYTEIVYSMFG

-350 EFLGHGQARVNIN
+350 EFLGHGQARININ

-399 HMIII
+399 HMIIL

-415 QQPLWKQWSYKTREE
+415 QQPLWKHWSYKTREE

-449 DCRGAESDS
+449 DCRGAETDS
-458 TVFGY
+458 AVFGY

-478 GLFKSNADS
+478 GLFKSNTDS

-526 FYIDIY
+526 FYIDVY

>member
-108 TVTTAYEPN
+108 TVTTAYQPN

-135 ILPLRAYALIY
+135 ILPLRAYALVY

-161 EFGDYNEDSVN
+161 EFGDYNEDSTH

-204 ISLVGNAALVDP
+204 ISL
-216 SPMAGYLLH
+216 S
-225 STSDQLAAVSAY
+225 
-237 GGDASSSGGNR
+237 GDAPVMAITDTQPTPHTPGMYIARDGASSTRITAMIWDSGPSDTSSGS
-248 VTSGSGSITFNRGS
+248 VYAKL
-262 GSDWSSVGG
+262 SD
-271 FAGNSSD
+271 
-278 RITMSAQPG
+278 
-287 SSWLSKDTYAELSG
+287 

-320 ERLAI
+320 ERLAV

-350 EFLGHGQARVNIN
+350 EFLGHGQARININ

-399 HMIII
+399 HMIIL
-404 GLLSIRADLTY
+404 GLLSVRADLTY

-443 VYTREI
+443 VYTREV
-449 DCRGAESDS
+449 DCRGTDSDS

-478 GLFKSNADS
+478 GLFKSNTDS
-487 GLDRWHLSQDFETA
+487 GLDRWHLSQDFKTA

-506 DFIVDNPPVSRIV
+506 DFIVDDPPVSRIV

-540 MPIYSTPGLT
+540 MPIYSAPGLT